1 MQNVKLV
8 LKSHAFSRFRASKS
22 WSDSLRSS
30 VVIVADKYAG
40 SKFNPWVFCQLN
52 PSIYFAVESKPLYK
66 SINNLSQ
73 NQMFAGLEPDSNNG
87 VYLSGSCDVSSG
99 WRIFG
104 RSLQYLDETR
114 RSRRLQWWGICG
126 LGHGTRNRQMGH
138 TSTQPTKLHP
148 RSENRYL

>member
-22 WSDSLRSS
+22 WSDSCDSRGQ
-30 VVIVADKYAG
+30 ICRR

-52 PSIYFAVESKPLYK
+52 ASIYFAVESKPLYK

-87 VYLSGSCDVSSG
+87 VYLSGSYDVSSG

-104 RSLQYLDETR
+104 RSLQYLNKIR